1 VQAPVGRVEA
11 VRGPQ
16 VQPYAPDPNRR
27 NVHAAA
33 YSDLFGG
40 LWNELPGVYM
50 YGFVYTGVY
59 ISSDLFFFMQIFSG
73 VYGMNFV
80 VVCIHVHLGP

>member
-1 VQAPVGRVEA
+1 MGRVET

-16 VQPYAPDPNRR
+16 KQPYAPDPNRR

-40 LWNELPGVYM
+40 LWNEFPGVHIGM
-50 YGFVYTGVY
+50 STGVY
-59 ISSDLFFFMQIFSG
+59 IYSDLFSFMEILFGGLWNEFCGAYTYVSG
-73 VYGMNFV
+73 AL
-80 VVCIHVHLGP
+80 IELH

>member
-1 VQAPVGRVEA
+1 MGRVET

-16 VQPYAPDPNRR
+16 KQPYAPDPNRR

-40 LWNELPGVYM
+40 LWNEFPGVYI
-50 YGFVYTGVY
+50 YECVHRCAHIFRSFFLYAHLFGGLWNEFCGGVYTY
-59 ISSDLFFFMQIFSG
+59 TSG
-73 VYGMNFV
+73 AL
-80 VVCIHVHLGP
+80 IEPE